1 VTRTTKRVTAVAI
14 VVIKYGVS
22 WSKTPSSVPYARK
35 GMALRKMLEKGKKT
49 EMPASIPQRFF
60 KKARNSF
67 SSSR

>member
-1 VTRTTKRVTAVAI
+1 
-14 VVIKYGVS
+14 
-22 WSKTPSSVPYARK
+22 
-35 GMALRKMLEKGKKT
+35 MALRKMLEKGKKT